1 MEEKAPGSSR
11 RVVFSSQLCDLVTYT
26 QSNHSSTTI
35 SFCFE
40 QLLSLAIYS
49 ARKTAESF
57 SEGAIYLDNYF
68 GDGNYKQSPRAYSL
82 SCWDIC
88 SSVVVAKRSFA

>member
-1 MEEKAPGSSR
+1 MGSSR
-11 RVVFSSQLCDLVTYT
+11 RVAFSSQLCDLVTST
-26 QSNHSSTTI
+26 QSNHSSPII
-35 SFCFE
+35 SSCSE
-40 QLLSLAIYS
+40 QLLSLALYS

-68 GDGNYKQSPRAYSL
+68 GDGNYKQSPQASWL

-88 SSVVVAKRSFA
+88 SSVVAKHSFA